1 MVLNP
6 ESLEL
11 VITMAIFLLVF
22 LTLLAMA
29 YILLQVLTPEN
40 LMQLGKKYFDSVLNQ
55 TIPYQP

>member
-11 VITMAIFLLVF
+11 VIAMAIFLLVF
-22 LTLLAMA
+22 LTLWAMA

>member
-1 MVLNP
+1 MNP

>member
-1 MVLNP
+1 MNP

-11 VITMAIFLLVF
+11 VIAMAIFLLVF
-22 LTLLAMA
+22 LILLAMA

-40 LMQLGKKYFDSVLNQ
+40 LMQLGKKYFDAVLNQ